1 MYKAEIAL
9 DEKVILR
16 GAFNHQLKHAT
27 TLFIAANLGAYNGVV
42 PLLLLVQGDRNSL
55 PDQFICVTVTAD
67 WARIMGLPVL

>member
-27 TLFIAANLGAYNGVV
+27 TLFIAANLGVV